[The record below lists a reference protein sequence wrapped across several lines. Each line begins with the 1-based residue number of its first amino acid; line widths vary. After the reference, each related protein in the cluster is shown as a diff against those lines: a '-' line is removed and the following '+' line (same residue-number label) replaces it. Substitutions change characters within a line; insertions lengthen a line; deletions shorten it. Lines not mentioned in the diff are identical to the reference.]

1 MYCSIVDVFK
11 NPKFIMS
18 SGTCLNSRGHPLA
31 FKSTT
36 LDNLLSVDKVN
47 GLYVLLCPDTR
58 RFFVG
63 NAWNLRARLENLR
76 FNLKAATYPNDD
88 LKKMVNYVNSDF
100 SKLSVVYFPNSDT
113 EDVLK
118 LQQTL
123 MNHFRE
129 IGCLINF
136 GFKARVV
143 GQANRPD
150 ASYCTYVF
158 RNKKSRKFYV
168 GTAKSP
174 KGRKAFHMKQLL
186 DGTHGN
192 WKVQREWNND
202 PNEGNWEWAFHLH
215 GNKEAAYNHEQLIL
229 DEYFGQ
235 SELILN
241 LASSSTDPINSV
253 MTPEIE
259 ARRKTN
265 AAKAL
270 AAKFG
275 FPVIV
280 DGVEYPSIGV
290 AADAIGVNQSTVSR
304 WVKDPNNARAV
315 LANPELAGARAMHL
329 DKVLRNHDSLTL
341 ENNPAAKAI
350 IVNGQHYPTVKAAM
364 EATGI
369 NEKTLRRQ
377 AAGGLNSEIKWA

>member
-1 MYCSIVDVFK
+1 MYSSIIDIFK
-11 NPKFIMS
+11 NPKFVMS
-18 SGTCLNSRGHPLA
+18 EGTYPNTKQGSST

-36 LDNLLSVDKVN
+36 LDNLLLVDKSN
-47 GLYVLLCPDTR
+47 GLYVIFCSETR

-76 FNLKAATYPNDD
+76 FNLKAGTYPNED
-88 LKKMVNYVNSDF
+88 LKKMVDHVGGDL
-100 SKLSVVYFPNSDT
+100 SKLSVVYFPNSDA
-113 EDVLK
+113 EDVLG
-118 LQQTL
+118 LQQIL

-129 IGCLINF
+129 SGSLINF
-136 GFKARVV
+136 NFKARVV
-143 GQANRPD
+143 GQSNSAD
-150 ASYCTYVF
+150 ASYCTYMF
-158 RNKKSRKFYV
+158 RNKKTRKFYV

-174 KGRKAFHMKQLL
+174 KGRKAFHLKQLKT
-186 DGTHGN
+186 GTHGN
-192 WKVQREWNND
+192 RKVQEEWNNY
-202 PNEGNWEWAFHLH
+202 PNEEDWEWSFFLH
-215 GNKEAAYNHEQLIL
+215 SNKTAAYNHEQLIL
-229 DEYFGQ
+229 DEYFGK

-259 ARRKTN
+259 ARRKAN

-304 WVKDPNNARAV
+304 WVKNPNNTRAV
-315 LANPELAGARAMHL
+315 LANPELTVDRATRL
-329 DKVLRNHDSLTL
+329 DKGLRNHCALTL

-377 AAGGLNSEIKWA
+377 AAGGLSSEVKWA